1 LNRDEKENKKEELVK
16 RIVEEK
22 GEKAIPILIKL
33 LYDEDSEVRE
43 IAAEALFRLGEPAK
57 EALYKELKRL
67 WEEGV
72 EEDDITVLYIVDLLG
87 DFGEKRAKDI
97 FYSLLSKF
105 TIEEAILIIY
115 EALAKIGEG
124 VKLLNILEYML
135 LEDGDRTRY
144 GDLVAMV
151 LSYIDHPRSIEI
163 LKKAYFKEE
172 FEGEIK
178 EYILRAMKNL
188 IDRNPTYITRIGK
201 DIIEEMERLK
211 WS

>member
-1 LNRDEKENKKEELVK
+1 MSENEQMEKKEQLIK

-22 GEKAIPILIKL
+22 GKDAIPVLIKL

-57 EALYKELKRL
+57 EALYEELKKL
-67 WEEGV
+67 WEEGI

-87 DFGEKRAKDI
+87 DFKEKRAKDI

-105 TIEEAILIIY
+105 TIEEAIIIIY

-124 VKLLNILEYML
+124 VKLLNILEYLL

-163 LKKAYFKEE
+163 LKKAYFREE

-188 IDRNPTYITRIGK
+188 IGRNPTYMTRIGK
-201 DIIEEMERLK
+201 DIIKEMERLE

>member
-1 LNRDEKENKKEELVK
+1 LSEVKHTEKKEQLIK

-22 GEKAIPILIKL
+22 GENAIPTLIKL

-43 IAAEALFRLGEPAK
+43 IAAEALYRLGDPAK

-105 TIEEAILIIY
+105 TIEEALLVIY

-124 VKLLNILEYML
+124 VKFLNVLEYML

-151 LSYIDHPRSIEI
+151 LSYIDHPRSMEI

-188 IDRNPTYITRIGK
+188 IDRNPTYMTRIGK
-201 DIIEEMERLK
+201 DILEEMERLK
-211 WS
+211 WN

>member
-1 LNRDEKENKKEELVK
+1 M
-16 RIVEEK
+16 
-22 GEKAIPILIKL
+22 
-33 LYDEDSEVRE
+33 
-43 IAAEALFRLGEPAK
+43 
-57 EALYKELKRL
+57 
-67 WEEGV
+67 
-72 EEDDITVLYIVDLLG
+72 LYIVDLLG

-105 TIEEAILIIY
+105 TIEEALLIIY

-124 VKLLNILEYML
+124 VKFLNVLEYML

-151 LSYIDHPRSIEI
+151 LSYIDHPRSVEI

-188 IDRNPTYITRIGK
+188 IDKNPTYMTRIGK

>member
-1 LNRDEKENKKEELVK
+1 MSENEQMEKKEQLIK

-22 GEKAIPILIKL
+22 GKDAIPVLIKL

-57 EALYKELKRL
+57 EALYEELKKL
-67 WEEGV
+67 WEEGI

-87 DFGEKRAKDI
+87 DFREKRAKDI

-105 TIEEAILIIY
+105 TIEEAIIIIY

-124 VKLLNILEYML
+124 VKLLNILEYLL

-163 LKKAYFKEE
+163 LKKAYFREE

-188 IDRNPTYITRIGK
+188 IGRNPTYMTRIGK
-201 DIIEEMERLK
+201 DIIKEMERLE